1 MVVAPSAAGRPVTQS
16 ITMTSR
22 EPFFREAGTGPGV
35 VCLHSNASNSAQ
47 WRDLMDLL
55 APSHHVLAPDLYG
68 AGKSPDWPSASVI
81 TLADE
86 AAFIEAMLQRAA
98 APFTLVGHSY
108 GAAVALRIAVQR
120 PERVR
125 ALVLYEPTLFALI
138 DAEGPAPNDA
148 DGIRAAVAAATR
160 ALDAGDADAA
170 AAHFI
175 DYWTGPGSFAAMPE
189 ARRPAVAA
197 SVRAVR
203 RWAHALMTEPT
214 PLAAF
219 CSIADAGAAD
229 DRQRLHRVGA
239 RRRAAP
245 GRGAAPGDDRR
256 AAGPGP
262 HGPDDPPAGGQPG
275 HRALR
280 AWPELRGG
288 YRGAAAYDRPT
299 AARRRRLDRSA
310 PVTSG
315 IRLDRGHDDLCH
327 RTALV

>member
-1 MVVAPSAAGRPVTQS
+1 M
-16 ITMTSR
+16 TMTSR

-68 AGKSPDWPSASVI
+68 AGKSPDWPSASAI

-86 AAFIEAMLQRAA
+86 AAFIEAVLQRAG
-98 APFTLVGHSY
+98 APLTLVGHSC

-175 DYWTGPGSFAAMPE
+175 DYWTGPGSFAAMPQ

-197 SVRAVR
+197 AVRAVR

-219 CSIADAGAAD
+219 AALPMPVLLMSGGGSTVSAHGVVLRLAAVL
-229 DRQRLHRVGA
+229 RQVTAVEL
-239 RRRAAP
+239 P
-245 GRGAAPGDDRR
+245 GLGHMGPMTHPQVVNPIIERFVRGLG
-256 AAGPGP
+256 
-262 HGPDDPPAGGQPG
+262 
-275 HRALR
+275 
-280 AWPELRGG
+280 
-288 YRGAAAYDRPT
+288 
-299 AARRRRLDRSA
+299 
-310 PVTSG
+310 
-315 IRLDRGHDDLCH
+315 
-327 RTALV
+327 